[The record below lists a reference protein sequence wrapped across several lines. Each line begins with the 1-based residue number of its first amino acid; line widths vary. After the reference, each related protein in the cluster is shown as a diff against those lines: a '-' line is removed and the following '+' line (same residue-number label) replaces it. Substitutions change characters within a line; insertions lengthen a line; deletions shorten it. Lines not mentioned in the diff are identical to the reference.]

1 METITDGTVKESAR
15 ERAYRILK
23 NSIIMLELEPGT
35 MVSESDL
42 AAKIGVSR
50 TPVREALMEL
60 GKTKIVEI
68 IPQKGSFISNIDYDL
83 VEESRFM
90 RLVLEMAVVEI
101 ACESAVDEDLL
112 ELEENLVMQD
122 FCISSFNSDK
132 LMELDNQFHKK
143 IFCIANKLQTYNML
157 SAMSVHF
164 DRVRKMSLDTVEN
177 TVKDIKIVAD
187 HQAILKAMRE
197 KDKAAAKQH
206 MEKHLSRCRI
216 DEQRIREKYPGYF
229 K

>member
-68 IPQKGSFISNIDYDL
+68 IPQKGSFISNIDYNL

-90 RLVLEMAVVEI
+90 RLVLEMAVVEL
-101 ACESAVDEDLL
+101 ACESATDEDLL

-122 FCISSFNSDK
+122 FCISSSNTDK
-132 LMELDNQFHKK
+132 LLELDNQFHKK

-157 SAMSVHF
+157 NAMSVHF
-164 DRVRKMSLDTVEN
+164 DRVRKMSLS

-187 HQAILKAMRE
+187 HQAILKAIRE

-206 MEKHLSRCRI
+206 MEKHLSRYKI
-216 DEQRIREKYPGYF
+216 DEQPIREKYPEYF

>member
-1 METITDGTVKESAR
+1 MEMIFDSTTKETAR

-42 AAKIGVSR
+42 AAKIGLSR
-50 TPVREALMEL
+50 TPIREALMEL

-68 IPQKGSFISNIDYDL
+68 IPQKGSFISTIDYNL

-90 RLVLEMAVVEI
+90 RLVLELAVVEL
-101 ACESAVDEDLL
+101 ACESATDEDIL
-112 ELEENLVMQD
+112 ELQENLVMQD
-122 FCISSFNSDK
+122 FCISVSNTDK
-132 LMELDNQFHKK
+132 LLELDNQFHKK
-143 IFCIANKLQTYNML
+143 IFCIANKLQTYNL
-157 SAMSVHF
+157 LDSMSVHF
-164 DRVRKMSLDTVEN
+164 DRVRKMSLN

-187 HQAILKAMRE
+187 HQAILKAIQE

-206 MEKHLSRCRI
+206 MEKHLSRYKI
-216 DEQRIREKYPGYF
+216 DEQPIRQKYPGYF